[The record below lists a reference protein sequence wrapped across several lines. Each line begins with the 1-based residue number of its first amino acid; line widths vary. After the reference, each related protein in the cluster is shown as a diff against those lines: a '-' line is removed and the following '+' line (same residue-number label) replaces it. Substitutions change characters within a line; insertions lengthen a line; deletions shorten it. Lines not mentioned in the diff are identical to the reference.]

1 LVSEIRDKWI
11 WPFELLEKIGEGGM
25 GVVYRARYVNND
37 KEVAL
42 KLLADTVTDPIILGR
57 FDRELEILR
66 KLRHP
71 NIVYCF
77 GGATEGKYRYY
88 AMEIVDG
95 GSLDGLISRRG
106 SLPWELVVKYARQM
120 CSALDCA
127 HSHGVTHR
135 DVKPGNFLIAS
146 NGQLKL
152 SDFGLAT
159 FVSAQNLTA
168 SGKTMGTFRYMS
180 PEQIRGKDVGPQ
192 SDLYSL
198 GCVMFEMLTGQP
210 VFDGKSPAEI
220 LDLHLNHPPARA
232 SSIAL
237 DCPALLDK
245 LISRL
250 LEKDPAKRPESASEV
265 AELLGEV
272 SPIEVVKT
280 RSIPTGRTSTEFKL
294 TMPKVEFSLW
304 RMPAWLVI
312 FIMLAPFFL
321 VAGWTMYLSERSLAG
336 SAMGELVAA
345 WNAQHPEV
353 RTFAAQALGRQAIH
367 DPQALQLLEDALGHA
382 DPDIRLNALRGLAE
396 AGSVAD
402 RLRPKLKRMQQQDP
416 DQQVRTQI
424 NETLKGL
431 DNPRS
436 PHSAKGALWLM
447 AVLSAL
453 GLGGYYYARKKH
465 FEKN

>member
-250 LEKDPAKRPESASEV
+250 LEKDPAKRPESAS
-265 AELLGEV
+265 G
-272 SPIEVVKT
+272 
-280 RSIPTGRTSTEFKL
+280 
-294 TMPKVEFSLW
+294 
-304 RMPAWLVI
+304 
-312 FIMLAPFFL
+312 
-321 VAGWTMYLSERSLAG
+321 VAGGGFADRGGQNSLDPDRPNLDRVQADDAQGRVLALENACLAG
-336 SAMGELVAA
+336 DLYHVGAVLS
-345 WNAQHPEV
+345 
-353 RTFAAQALGRQAIH
+353 RR
-367 DPQALQLLEDALGHA
+367 
-382 DPDIRLNALRGLAE
+382 
-396 AGSVAD
+396 
-402 RLRPKLKRMQQQDP
+402 
-416 DQQVRTQI
+416 
-424 NETLKGL
+424 GL
-431 DNPRS
+431 DNVPL
-436 PHSAKGALWLM
+436 GALSGWERHGRTGRRLER
-447 AVLSAL
+447 ATS
-453 GLGGYYYARKKH
+453 GGQNLRRAGAGTAGDP
-465 FEKN
+465 